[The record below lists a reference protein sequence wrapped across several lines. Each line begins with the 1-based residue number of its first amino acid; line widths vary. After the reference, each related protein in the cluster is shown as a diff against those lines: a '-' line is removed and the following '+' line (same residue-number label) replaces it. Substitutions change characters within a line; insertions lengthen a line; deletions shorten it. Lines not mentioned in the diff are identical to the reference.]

1 MLVGMIVIALIGFVI
16 GIPIAFAIGLGAI
29 GYLFVTDLAPM
40 SLIADEVF
48 VAYDNLILIAV
59 PLFLYTGLIMS
70 EAGLTERLI
79 AFANSLVG
87 RVRGGLAHVNVISNV
102 IMAGMSGAATS
113 DAAAVGSVLIPAMVK
128 SGYPKSFAGAITAAA
143 ATIGPVIPP
152 SIPMLVYASF
162 ADVSVGRAFLAG
174 VVPGFGMAFAMM
186 VISYW
191 LAVRRNYPITPDPF
205 SFARVAAATV
215 RVAPV
220 LMVPLV
226 IIGGIV
232 VGVFTATEASGI
244 AAVLAIGLGMFFYR
258 VLSWEAMR
266 RVALQ
271 SVVLTGSIMTVL
283 GLAKGLAWILT
294 RERVAATLTEALTTL
309 GASPTMFLLSLTV
322 ILLIMGCFLDATPIM
337 IIVLPVVIPV
347 AKSVGVDLV
356 HMGVV
361 VVLSLMIGLLTPP
374 VGITAMLV
382 CSMTGLK
389 MSELV
394 QNCWPFWLGILG
406 VILFVVL
413 FPAAIMWVPD
423 LVMR

>member
-322 ILLIMGCFLDATPIM
+322 VLLIMGCFLDATPIM

-394 QNCWPFWLGILG
+394 QNCWPFWLGILA

>member
-205 SFARVAAATV
+205 SFARVAAASV

>member
-266 RVALQ
+266 RVSLQ